1 MLLKVNQSS
10 CWIFPWHDFFSSY
23 QEVSS
28 EGLVSTSPWLVL
40 HYVTWA
46 RNFVCTISM
55 QNQVKMFRDVSPTFS
70 MDIAP
75 KWPYFSGK
83 TIFLEPRGV
92 SKIDFNIFLRPIWLI
107 CHYKME
113 TGKRLIL
120 AILQVMSTDFTQI
133 WLKITIYQNQ
143 L

>member
-1 MLLKVNQSS
+1 MN
-10 CWIFPWHDFFSSY
+10 
-23 QEVSS
+23 S
-28 EGLVSTSPWLVL
+28 EIYRVGGWVEFGLRFTRNRGIREFLWVLVL
-40 HYVTWA
+40 LHNVTWA

-113 TGKRLIL
+113 SEKRLIL
-120 AILQVMSTDFTQI
+120 AISQVMSTDFNQI
-133 WLKITIYQNQ
+133 WLKITIDQIQ